1 MLIDE
6 TTANLRLLLSFAL
19 GFALGFEREV
29 RGQDAGL
36 RTHILVCLGSC
47 LFTLASLYV
56 AAPLGPNTPPEVRA
70 DVTRIASQVV
80 VGIGFLGG
88 GAILRYG
95 TSIKGLTT
103 AANLWLTASVGLSVG
118 LGFNVPATVTV
129 ALSLFT
135 LIGLRFFERLIRYFR
150 KRYRVVPEE
159 NLAAQAAEE
168 EEARNGGNGGTQGGT
183 GAGPSRPSP

>member
-6 TTANLRLLLSFAL
+6 TTAVTRLLMAFGLAFVL
-19 GFALGFEREV
+19 GLEREL

-47 LFTLASLYV
+47 LFTLSSLFVAS
-56 AAPLGPNTPPEVRA
+56 PLGPDTHPDVRA

-88 GAILRYG
+88 GAILRHG

-103 AANLWLTASVGLSVG
+103 AANLWLTASVGLAVG
-118 LGFNVPATVTV
+118 LGFNVAAGAATG
-129 ALSLFT
+129 LT
-135 LIGLRFFERLIRYFR
+135 LITLVGLRFFERAIRHFR
-150 KRYRVVPEE
+150 KKYGLVPEE
-159 NLAAQAAEE
+159 NLASQAHEDGAETKVIQ
-168 EEARNGGNGGTQGGT
+168 R
-183 GAGPSRPSP
+183 

>member
-6 TTANLRLLLSFAL
+6 TTALLRLLLAFGL

-56 AAPLGPNTPPEVRA
+56 ATPLGPDTPQEVRA

-88 GAILRYG
+88 GAILRHG

-118 LGFNVPATVTV
+118 LGFNVPAAATVG
-129 ALSLFT
+129 LSLVT
-135 LIGLRFFERLIRYFR
+135 LVGLRFFERLIRRFR
-150 KRYRVVPEE
+150 KRYGVVSEE
-159 NLAAQAAEE
+159 NLAIEASKEE
-168 EEARNGGNGGTQGGT
+168 RNEGKQGGT
-183 GAGPSRPSP
+183 GPDLGRPAP